1 MGCLSE
7 NRLRKYLDNELQG
20 RALRRAGNHLAACEN
35 CRERLE
41 EMRSQEQIVNR
52 ALSWLDPQLLPK
64 EVFDLSE
71 AALRQRRAPAVRLFR
86 ASVPLP
92 LPLLA
97 GMVVLLL
104 AMLGVVFLQQRAIT
118 RLSVKA
124 SAIPRPL
131 EIMIGS
137 DRSIQGL
144 TLDLDMS
151 GYTPALN
158 PDIHIV
164 KEKEI

>member
-7 NRLRKYLDNELQG
+7 NRLRKYLDNELPS
-20 RALRRAGNHLAACEN
+20 RALSRAGNHLAACES
-35 CRERLE
+35 CQGRLE
-41 EMRSQEQIVNR
+41 EMRSQEETVNR
-52 ALSWLDPQLLPK
+52 ALSRLDPQSLPQ
-64 EVFDLSE
+64 EVLCLRE
-71 AALRQRRAPAVRLFR
+71 ATVRQRRAPAVRLLR
-86 ASVPLP
+86 ISVPLP

-104 AMLGVVFLQQRAIT
+104 TMAGVVFLQQRAIT

-124 SAIPRPL
+124 SAVPRPL

-137 DRSIQGL
+137 DRSVQGL

-158 PDIHIV
+158 PDIRIV

>member
-7 NRLRKYLDNELQG
+7 NKLRKYLDNELPG
-20 RALRRAGNHLAACEN
+20 RALNRANSHLASCES
-35 CRERLE
+35 CRGRLV
-41 EMRSQEQIVNR
+41 EMRSQEEIVNR
-52 ALSWLDPQLLPK
+52 ALSRLDPQSLPQ
-64 EVFDLSE
+64 EVLCLRE
-71 AALRQRRAPAVRLFR
+71 AAVRQKRAPAVRFLR
-86 ASVPLP
+86 ARVLMP

-97 GMVVLLL
+97 GMVVLIL
-104 AMLGVVFLQQRAIT
+104 AMVGVVFLQRRTIT
-118 RLSVKA
+118 HFSAKA
-124 SAIPRPL
+124 SAVSRPL

-137 DRSIQGL
+137 DRSVQGL

-151 GYTPALN
+151 GYKPVSN

>member
-7 NRLRKYLDNELQG
+7 IRLRKYLDGELHG
-20 RALRRAGNHLAACEN
+20 HILARAGKHLAVCAS

-41 EMRSQEQIVNR
+41 EIRSQEEAVNR
-52 ALSWLDPQLLPK
+52 ALSRLDPSFFPK
-64 EVFDLSE
+64 KILDLQE
-71 AALRQRRAPAVRLFR
+71 AAVQLKRAPIVQFLR
-86 ASVPLP
+86 ARVPLP

-104 AMLGVVFLQQRAIT
+104 AMTGIALLQQRAIT
-118 RLSVKA
+118 RLSAKTFAV
-124 SAIPRPL
+124 PRSL

-158 PDIHIV
+158 PSIQIV
-164 KEKEI
+164 KEKKI